1 MQDARSRPPG
11 VAGQTAGDM
20 APVVTGIKATRIA
33 YVTTHDAH
41 DVHAWSGTVNA
52 IAQCLAGA
60 GFELDLMGLRAP
72 ARLRTRAMKLAW
84 RTASTKLMRDREP
97 LVTRGYAAQ
106 AAQRLKSVDHDIV
119 FSPGTVPIGYLE
131 TSRPIVLW
139 TDATFDGM
147 VDYYEAFT
155 GLSRR
160 TLRNGH
166 ALEQSALDRCNLAL
180 YSSEW
185 AANSALEHYQVDPR
199 KVHVV
204 SFGANMSDGPSRED
218 VLTAIDGRD
227 PGRCALLFVGVDWE
241 RKGGEV
247 AVAAAEAMNRAGMR
261 TELHVVG
268 CMPPRRLPSFV
279 NVHGFISK
287 REPAGRQQLAA
298 LYARAHFVIGP
309 SDADC
314 TPIAFGEACCHGV
327 PLLVTDTGGV
337 GSLVRNGVN
346 GHLLPPGASGDAYAR
361 IALDVMR
368 DPNEYQRLALGAR
381 HEYETRLNWDVAG
394 VRVRELIAAV
404 INSPTGSK
412 R

>member
-1 MQDARSRPPG
+1 MARGPVQDTVRAVSDLQPR
-11 VAGQTAGDM
+11 
-20 APVVTGIKATRIA
+20 RIA
-33 YVTTHDAH
+33 YVTTYDAH

-52 IAQCLAGA
+52 IAKCLISA
-60 GFELDLMGLRAP
+60 GFELDLIGLRSP
-72 ARLRTRAMKLAW
+72 AQLRTKAMKLAW
-84 RTASTKLMRDREP
+84 RAAGARLLRDREP
-97 LVTRGYAAQ
+97 LLTRGYATQ
-106 AAQRLKSVDHDIV
+106 AAQRLKSLDHDVV
-119 FSPGTVPIGYLE
+119 FSPGTVPIGHLE
-131 TSRPIVLW
+131 TSKPIVFW
-139 TDATFDGM
+139 TDATFDGL
-147 VDYYEAFT
+147 VDYYREFT

-166 ALEQSALDRCNLAL
+166 ALEQSALDRCSLAI

-185 AANSALEHYQVDPR
+185 AANSALDHYQVDPR

-204 SFGANMSDGPSRED
+204 PFGANISDEPARED
-218 VLTAIDGRD
+218 VMMAIDRRD
-227 PGRCALLFVGVDWE
+227 PEQCAFLFVGVDWE

-247 AVAAAEAMNRAGMR
+247 AVAAVEAMNRDGMR
-261 TELHVVG
+261 AELHVVG
-268 CMPPRRLPSFV
+268 CLPPRRLPSFV
-279 NVHGFISK
+279 KIHGFISK

-346 GHLLPPGASGDAYAR
+346 GHLLPPGASGEAYAR
-361 IALDVMR
+361 IALEVLR
-368 DPNEYQRLALGAR
+368 DPKEYRRLAQGAR
-381 HEYETRLNWDVAG
+381 REYETRLNWDVAG
-394 VRVRELIAAV
+394 ARVRELVTALIE
-404 INSPTGSK
+404 SPAGDQ